1 MGTSQVFASTLSTRL
16 FSDIWHTE
24 DERLT
29 FREFVDALAPYSLWE
44 RGNCCR
50 LADTSP
56 REKPKARASVQTRR
70 NYSYNTD
77 RKSSANRESKA
88 EGELQAS
95 LHSSKSPSWPPP
107 PLPSRTTNLKELEA
121 IRQEVA
127 LCADFTI
134 EDAFMLL
141 DANDEVMWRYRIS
154 WRLSMDLGEKMT
166 GKW

>member
-1 MGTSQVFASTLSTRL
+1 MGTSQVFARL

-107 PLPSRTTNLKELEA
+107 PPSVSSQELLANLKELEA

-141 DANDEVMWRYRIS
+141 DANDVVMWRYRIS
-154 WRLSMDLGEKMT
+154 WRLSMDLEKR
-166 GKW
+166 